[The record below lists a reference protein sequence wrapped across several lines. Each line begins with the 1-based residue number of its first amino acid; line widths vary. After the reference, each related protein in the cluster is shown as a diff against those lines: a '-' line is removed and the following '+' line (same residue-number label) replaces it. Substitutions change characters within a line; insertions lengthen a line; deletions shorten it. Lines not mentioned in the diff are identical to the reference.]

1 MLIPRFS
8 IRQFSHREQF
18 SKQPML
24 LFGPKNVLVCE
35 RQLSSSGVLAQR
47 GQQRREDR
55 DEGQRG
61 LSAATILE
69 DEKRGVFRVIDISP
83 AKREE
88 RKRFKRFGEDDPVPP
103 PRAASM
109 LPTQRCSFYDENLEE
124 TEHRW
129 GDVWPAARTFHPAV
143 VPLPVS

>member
-1 MLIPRFS
+1 MVGGRFLVPRFS
-8 IRQFSHREQF
+8 IRQFLPRDQF
-18 SKQPML
+18 SKLPL
-24 LFGPKNVLVCE
+24 LCVPQNVVNCE
-35 RQLSSSGVLAQR
+35 RELSSSSVFAQR
-47 GQQRREDR
+47 GQQRREGR
-55 DEGQRG
+55 DDGQQG

-109 LPTQRCSFYDENLEE
+109 LPTQRSEFDHENGQPKKL
-124 TEHRW
+124 
-129 GDVWPAARTFHPAV
+129 
-143 VPLPVS
+143 

>member
-1 MLIPRFS
+1 MVGGRFLVPRFS
-8 IRQFSHREQF
+8 IRQFSSRDQF
-18 SKQPML
+18 SKQPI
-24 LFGPKNVLVCE
+24 LFSPKKVVNCE
-35 RQLSSSGVLAQR
+35 RELSSSSVFAQR
-47 GQQRREDR
+47 GQQRREGR
-55 DEGQRG
+55 DDGQQG

-109 LPTQRCSFYDENLEE
+109 LPTQRSEFDDELA
-124 TEHRW
+124 
-129 GDVWPAARTFHPAV
+129 D
-143 VPLPVS
+143 

>member
-1 MLIPRFS
+1 MVRGRILVPRFS
-8 IRQFSHREQF
+8 IRQFSHRDQFF
-18 SKQPML
+18 SKQPLHNRL
-24 LFGPKNVLVCE
+24 LFAPKNVLVCE

-55 DEGQRG
+55 DDRQQG

-69 DEKRGVFRVIDISP
+69 DEKKVVFRVINISP

-109 LPTQRCSFYDENLEE
+109 LPTQRCWLMM
-124 TEHRW
+124 RI
-129 GDVWPAARTFHPAV
+129 
-143 VPLPVS
+143 

>member
-8 IRQFSHREQF
+8 ICQFSHREQF
-18 SKQPML
+18 SKQRML
-24 LFGPKNVLVCE
+24 LFAPKNVLVCE
-35 RQLSSSGVLAQR
+35 RQLSSSGVLAQQ

-109 LPTQRCSFYDENLEE
+109 LPTQRCSFYDRE
-124 TEHRW
+124 
-129 GDVWPAARTFHPAV
+129 
-143 VPLPVS
+143 S